1 MLAPTSVLETLRR
14 APLAF
19 FVGLALPISTAATNL
34 AIALVVLVTL
44 YDISKDRA
52 PAGKVLR
59 SGWFP
64 WVSLAVFVLA
74 LASLGWSQ
82 SSLADALKDLS
93 AYRKFLFVPL
103 FMVFFTARERLA
115 GFVAGFLCATALSLS
130 VSIAAGMSG
139 TPIFPWMTPGDWSTF
154 HTHTYHSFF
163 LILSLFLVAVFV
175 LPPSQIPRKNWLLAI
190 LVALVVLDIFFLVK
204 GRTAY
209 VIFFIF
215 LLSFMMIWRGV
226 RGVLVGLAVSGA
238 LLFAITSLSSSFV
251 SRALEVRHDV
261 QQYAQG
267 QSETSVGLRLEF
279 YKHTWELVR
288 ERPLLGYGVGDF
300 AKTYQA
306 HTGFS
311 GMRATNNPHNDY
323 LMWWYKMGV
332 MGVLLLALLYSALI
346 RDAWRGGVAVRWAGI
361 ALAGCFAVSSLA
373 NSFVMDFTSGHAF
386 ALFAAALLAYG
397 RYAEK

>member
-1 MLAPTSVLETLRR
+1 MLAPISVVDILRR

-19 FVGLALPISTAATNL
+19 FAGLALPISTAASNL

-44 YDISKDRA
+44 YDIAKDST
-52 PAGKVLR
+52 PAGKVFR
-59 SGWFP
+59 SGWLP
-64 WVSLAVFVLA
+64 WIALAVFVWA
-74 LASLGWSQ
+74 AASLSWSQ
-82 SSLADALKDLS
+82 SAPDEALKDLS
-93 AYRKFLFVPL
+93 AYRKFLFIPL
-103 FMVFFTARERLA
+103 FMVFFTSRERLS

-130 VSIAAGMSG
+130 VSVAAGLSG
-139 TPIFPWMTPGDWSTF
+139 IPIFPWMTPGDWSTF

-163 LILSLFLVAVFV
+163 IILSLFLVAVFV
-175 LPPSQIPRKNWLLAI
+175 LPPGQNPRQNWMLAI
-190 LVALVVLDIFFLVK
+190 LVALVVFDIFFLVK

-215 LLSFMMIWRGV
+215 LLCFMMIWRGWW
-226 RGVLVGLAVSGA
+226 GVLVGIAVSGV
-238 LLFAITSLSSSFV
+238 LLVAIMNLSSSFV
-251 SRALEVRHDV
+251 SRALEVRQDV

-311 GMRATNNPHNDY
+311 GARATNNPHNDY
-323 LMWWYKMGV
+323 LMWWFKMGV
-332 MGVLLLALLYSALI
+332 MGALLLVLVYGALI
-346 RDAWRGGVAVRWAGI
+346 RDAFRGSVAVRWASI